1 MAYNQF
7 FNGNLIRRVASVSK
21 SVCYFDHVQHLRTST
36 QLYQLAKYQD
46 QANEETAKL
55 DRPPFGKNLFLGKFD
70 TSVLAFPEVLDRE
83 QLETLEEMAGTV
95 DKFWDESVD
104 SKKID
109 LEGKIPKE
117 TLDGLKSLGL
127 FGQQIPVEYG
137 GLGLNATEYA
147 RLAEITAL
155 DGGIAVTLA
164 AHQAIGLKGVLIAGN
179 DEQKAK
185 YLPKLA
191 TGEWTA
197 AFALT
202 EPSSGSDAA
211 SIVTRATLSE
221 DNNTWILNGTKI
233 WISNGGFADFFTVF
247 AKTPVEDKD
256 GKIVDRVTAF
266 LVERQFGGVT
276 HGAPEDKLGIRG
288 SNTCQVY
295 FDNVPIPKE
304 NVLGNVGEGFKI
316 AMNILNGGRFSMGS
330 SGAGILKKLLTWTTE
345 HAVSRHQFGKPLKD
359 FELLQ
364 EKFAKIGT
372 TIYAMESMAYL
383 TAAMLDT
390 YQEPD
395 CAMEAAIV
403 KVFSSEAVWNCS
415 SECLQVLGG
424 LGYMKDYPYERFV
437 RDSRIMLIFEG
448 TNEILRILIALLG
461 VQHAGKA
468 LSAMVKKLR
477 NPLMNP
483 GFAINKGVEMMMRN
497 NKNPSLK
504 LGLGGHLHPSLRISS
519 DQLEKTVLRF
529 QMATEAALTRH
540 GKKITEKQMELR
552 RMADIV
558 IDLYAMTAVLGRAS
572 RSYSI
577 GLPNCD
583 HEIKL
588 AASFCYD
595 AAARSNRAIDELLE
609 GDVGTQDIVLKQIAE
624 TMFANGGYCASHP
637 LKRNF

>member
-1 MAYNQF
+1 MVYSLF
-7 FNGNLIRRVASVSK
+7 IRNSYK
-21 SVCYFDHVQHLRTST
+21 SLSRLNNVKYLSTSAQLSQEVKKYEAPTEEAVQV
-36 QLYQLAKYQD
+36 
-46 QANEETAKL
+46 EAKL
-55 DRPPFGKNLFLGKFD
+55 KRPAFGKNLFLGKFD
-70 TSVLAFPEVLDRE
+70 TEVLSFPEVLDKE
-83 QLETLEEMAGTV
+83 QLETLEEMAETV
-95 DKFWDESVD
+95 EKFWDESVD

-109 LEGKIPKE
+109 IESKIPKE
-117 TLDGLKSLGL
+117 TMDGLKSLGL

-137 GLGLNATEYA
+137 GLGLKNTEYA

-185 YLPKLA
+185 YLPRLA

-211 SIVTRATLSE
+211 SIQSRATLSE
-221 DNNTWILNGTKI
+221 DGNTWLLNGTKI

-247 AKTPVEDKD
+247 AKTPVE
-256 GKIVDRVTAF
+256 GKNGKTEDRVTAF
-266 LVERQFGGVT
+266 LVERQFGGLT
-276 HGAPEDKLGIRG
+276 HGTPEDKLGIRG
-288 SNTCQVY
+288 SNTVQVY

-304 NVLGNVGEGFKI
+304 NVLGEVGGGFKI

-345 HAVSRHQFGKPLKD
+345 HAVTRTQFGKPLKD

-390 YQEPD
+390 YEEPD

-403 KVFSSEAVWNCS
+403 KVFSSEAVWNCT

-424 LGYMKDYPYERFV
+424 LGYMKDYPYERFL

-448 TNEILRILIALLG
+448 TNEILRILIALMG

-468 LSAMVKKLR
+468 LAEMVKKLR

-483 GFAINKGVEMMMRN
+483 AFALSKGLEMMMRN
-497 NKNPSLK
+497 SKNPSLK
-504 LGLGGHLHPSLRISS
+504 LSLGAHLHPSLKISA
-519 DQLEKTVLRF
+519 DQLEKIVLRF
-529 QMATEAALTRH
+529 QMATEATLSRH
-540 GKKITEKQMELR
+540 GKKVTEKQMELR

-558 IDLYAMTAVLGRAS
+558 IDIYAMTAVLSRAS
-572 RSYSI
+572 RSYCI
-577 GLPNCD
+577 GLPNAD
-583 HEIKL
+583 HEMKL
-588 AASFCYD
+588 ASSFCYD
-595 AAARSNRAIDELLE
+595 AAARANRCIDELLQ
-609 GDVGTQDIVLKQIAE
+609 GDLGTQDVMIRQIADS
-624 TMFANGGYCASHP
+624 MFSNGGYCATHP